1 MTAISDQDAASPP
14 VRPRAPRPRR
24 DRRLMRAVESRARAG
39 EAGYAGPAPDGGLS
53 GFRKAMGSFA
63 TGVTVVTVASEDGNM
78 HGMTVNSFS
87 SVSLDP
93 ALVLVCLNETSRGL
107 GMIERAEAFVV
118 NVLSAGQHH
127 VSRWFANRHRPA
139 GPTMFDGVPFEP
151 GMTGFPVLLEAAAW
165 FECRLVQSHRA
176 GDHVIVLGE
185 VVALA
190 HRPQAEPLVFHAGT
204 YKLLEHEP
212 LQAGRGQPHHEDHA
226 GSDPRLRASGAADL
240 AAAEALSPRTGLGA
254 TARDR

>member
-1 MTAISDQDAASPP
+1 MKPAPSTPCVPATSEAMTLTAVSDQDAASPP
-14 VRPRAPRPRR
+14 VRPWAPRPRR
-24 DRRLMRAVESRARAG
+24 DRRLMRAVDSRDRGG
-39 EAGYAGPAPDGGLS
+39 ETGFTVPGPDGGLS

-63 TGVTVVTVASEDGNM
+63 TGVTVVTAASGDGNM
-78 HGMTVNSFS
+78 HGVTVNSFS

-107 GMIERAEAFVV
+107 GLIEQAGGFVV

-139 GPTMFDGVPFEP
+139 DPTMFDGVPFEP
-151 GMTGFPVLLEAAAW
+151 GVTGSPILLEAAAW
-165 FECRLVQSHRA
+165 FECRLAQLHRA

-190 HRPQAEPLVFHAGT
+190 HRPQAEPLVFHGGT
-204 YKLLEHEP
+204 YKSLEHATP
-212 LQAGRGQPHHEDHA
+212 GRGDGQ
-226 GSDPRLRASGAADL
+226 R
-240 AAAEALSPRTGLGA
+240 
-254 TARDR
+254 